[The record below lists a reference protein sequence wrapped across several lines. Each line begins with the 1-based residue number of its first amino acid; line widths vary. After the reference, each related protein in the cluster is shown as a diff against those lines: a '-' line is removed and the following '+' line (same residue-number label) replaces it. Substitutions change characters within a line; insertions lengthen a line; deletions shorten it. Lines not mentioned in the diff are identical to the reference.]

1 MRLASAIGC
10 DRIPRDVFL
19 MTNRRKNLPFWILT
33 VAVALAPTLPRLVSE
48 GTFLDGLLYS
58 VMSRNLAEGVG
69 SFWRP
74 YLTATLT
81 PEYFTDHPPFGI
93 VLESLFFRAFGDHL
107 WVESLY
113 SLCAAVAAGVIVVL
127 LWRRLTRESPGL
139 SGLSWLPVF
148 LWATVPLVSW
158 SYANNMLENTLTVFV
173 LGAVYFAVASVDDRR
188 WALAVVL
195 AGACMW
201 AGLFTKGVL
210 ALFPLAVWPFAW
222 MVLRRPRA
230 SATVARVALALAVVA
245 ALTGAVLLGAVARE
259 STLRYLHSQFLPSLA
274 GERGVVPNRFGVV
287 DKLFSE
293 LAPMLGVALVVSV
306 VAWWRSRRRG
316 AATSGG
322 GAAGPAWLMIIVGLC
337 GSLPL
342 VASPRQSGFYLVPA
356 FPFFDAID
364 ARGVGLRAFR
374 WTAVVALCAVL
385 VYSAGQAGKV
395 GRNRATI
402 EDVKRIG
409 ATVGEGATVGV
420 CPAMSRDWTL
430 QGYFAR
436 YYRVTLDP
444 HPTEHQ
450 FVVLGKDRC
459 PSVDLGDYRPVS
471 LPTHSLFLVRRR

>member
-1 MRLASAIGC
+1 
-10 DRIPRDVFL
+10 

-48 GTFLDGLLYS
+48 GTFLDGLLYA

-81 PEYFTDHPPFGI
+81 PEYFSDHPPFGI
-93 VLESLFFRAFGDHL
+93 VLESFFFRAFGDHL

-113 SLCAAVAAGVIVVL
+113 SLCTAVAAGALVVL
-127 LWRRLTRESPGL
+127 LWRRLTRGFPGL

-148 LWATVPLVSW
+148 LWVTVPLVSW
-158 SYANNMLENTLTVFV
+158 SYANNMLENTLAVFV
-173 LGAVYFAVASVDDRR
+173 LGAAYFAVASFDGDRR
-188 WALAVVL
+188 WAAPVVL

-201 AGLFTKGVL
+201 AGLFTKGVV

-222 MVLRRPRA
+222 LVLRRPGGRGA
-230 SATVARVALALAVVA
+230 AARTAIALAVVA
-245 ALTGAVLLGAVARE
+245 ILTGAVLLGALARE
-259 STLRYLHSQFLPSLA
+259 STSRYLHSQLLASLA
-274 GERGVVPNRFGVV
+274 GQRGVVPNRFGVV

-293 LAPMLGVALVVSV
+293 LAPMLGVALVVS
-306 VAWWRSRRRG
+306 ASLWWRVRQRG
-316 AATSGG
+316 PSGPGG
-322 GAAGPAWLMIIVGLC
+322 GAMRPAWLMVLLGLC

-342 VASPRQSGFYLVPA
+342 LASPRQSGFYLVPA
-356 FPFFDAID
+356 FPFFALGVALGIAPAVHRFVDSID
-364 ARGVGLRAFR
+364 ARGVGFRAFR
-374 WTAVVALCAVL
+374 WTVVVLLGAVL
-385 VYSAGQAGKV
+385 AYSAGQAGKI
-395 GRNRATI
+395 GRNQATI

-409 ATVGEGATVGV
+409 ATVGDGATVGV

-444 HPTEHQ
+444 HPTEYE

-459 PSVDLGDYRPVS
+459 PSVDLGEYHPVS
-471 LPTHSLFLVRRR
+471 LPTRSLILVQRP